1 MNEREQAVLALI
13 RQNPF
18 MSQQEMA
25 DAMNLSRPVLA
36 NLVSSLTKQGKIVG
50 RAYILPEENEIICI
64 GGANLDRKFH
74 VKGNVQFGTSNPA
87 SSSFSVGGV
96 GRNIAENLGRLNHQ
110 VTLLTTAGKDADWQV
125 IQEASESFMNL
136 RYVEQLAE
144 ASTGSYTAIMDE
156 QGELALAVANMEVY
170 DLLLPSLL
178 KKHETML
185 VNAGCFILDLNCPKE
200 TVAYIQQVAV
210 ARNIPLVIVP
220 VSSPKMNRLPETLQ
234 GVTWF
239 ICNTDEAETIV
250 GHKIENATH
259 YEKALQQLLQLGAEH
274 VIITA
279 GSKGVYAASATIAPS
294 HFAAKVIDKIE
305 DVTGAGDAFV
315 SAVIHSWLTGQSF
328 ATSIDAGLTNAKNT
342 LASPY
347 TVRPELSVD
356 LLTSEMEE

>member
-144 ASTGSYTAIMDE
+144 ATTGSYTAIMDE

-200 TVAYIQQVAV
+200 TVAYIQQVAI
-210 ARNIPLVIVP
+210 ARDIPLVIVP

-279 GSKGVYAASATIAPS
+279 GSKGVYAASTTITPR
-294 HFAAKVIDKIE
+294 HVAAKVIDKIE

-328 ATSIDAGLTNAKNT
+328 ETCIDAGLTNAKNT

-356 LLTSEMEE
+356 LLKNEMEE

>member
-200 TVAYIQQVAV
+200 TVAYIQQVAI

>member
-200 TVAYIQQVAV
+200 T
-210 ARNIPLVIVP
+210 
-220 VSSPKMNRLPETLQ
+220 
-234 GVTWF
+234 
-239 ICNTDEAETIV
+239 
-250 GHKIENATH
+250 
-259 YEKALQQLLQLGAEH
+259 
-274 VIITA
+274 
-279 GSKGVYAASATIAPS
+279 GSGVYPAR
-294 HFAAKVIDKIE
+294 
-305 DVTGAGDAFV
+305 
-315 SAVIHSWLTGQSF
+315 
-328 ATSIDAGLTNAKNT
+328 
-342 LASPY
+342 SPC
-347 TVRPELSVD
+347 S
-356 LLTSEMEE
+356 